1 MRVKQMERLNSPLV
15 GTGARKESDMG
26 PAYFVLAI
34 LGCGEGDAPCR
45 QVAVTPMTY
54 ASQSACMSATGSA
67 VEKYQ
72 DAPYPVVVAQC
83 RSAKST
89 IAQELRP
96 GDIMLPEVDGE
107 VEQAPRPRI
116 AESRK
121 GEKPA

>member
-1 MRVKQMERLNSPLV
+1 
-15 GTGARKESDMG
+15 MG
-26 PAYFVLAI
+26 PAYFILAI

-45 QVAVTPMTY
+45 QVAVTGMTFD
-54 ASQSACMSATGSA
+54 SQSACMAATGNA

-83 RSAKST
+83 RNAKST

-96 GDIMLPEVDGE
+96 GDIRLPEVDGE

-116 AESRK
+116 ASNRK
-121 GEKPA
+121 PQQPA